1 MQQSAKELGSINV
14 CTETVLCLCMLHE
27 QERRTE
33 RGRERAVVCMLS
45 MFVLHDR
52 LRGEEE
58 IKRVTHIK
66 YREREDDRERRR
78 LL

>member
-33 RGRERAVVCMLS
+33 REGAVMCMLS
-45 MFVLHDR
+45 MFVVHDE

-58 IKRVTHIK
+58 IKRVPHIK
-66 YREREDDRERRR
+66 YREREDDRDRRRRR